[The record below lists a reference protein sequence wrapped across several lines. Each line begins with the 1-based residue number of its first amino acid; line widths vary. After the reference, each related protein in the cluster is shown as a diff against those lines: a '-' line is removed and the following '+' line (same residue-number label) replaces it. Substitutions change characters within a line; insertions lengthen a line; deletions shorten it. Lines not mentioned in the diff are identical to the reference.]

1 VTRPEEGWVETRV
14 TLRAAN
20 AAASTVVA
28 FWTLFVVSTQI
39 SPVREHSPWAEDPYA
54 AVVSF
59 AALVVPVVAAVT
71 FMRCQ
76 RWRGSRPMPAYAIR
90 QILRGVG
97 VALAGIGATVIVGV
111 AALLAQVRAEPWGLW
126 FGLLVLTGTLALG
139 AAALLVYA
147 LSRSRGYAAVRAVL
161 PEEADAFDDI
171 VIFLADAGVIVG
183 RRFAWLGAEFTT
195 AAHRLDATLRGSRFS
210 PRRHPW
216 AFCTV
221 VAAVFGAAF
230 STWHSLAEGLAPDP
244 GSALLV
250 WSLYAGITATWVV
263 VGYALLGRYLRLIRG
278 EPARN
283 QAPDATGGAS

>member
-1 VTRPEEGWVETRV
+1 
-14 TLRAAN
+14 
-20 AAASTVVA
+20 
-28 FWTLFVVSTQI
+28 
-39 SPVREHSPWAEDPYA
+39 
-54 AVVSF
+54 
-59 AALVVPVVAAVT
+59 
-71 FMRCQ
+71 MRC
-76 RWRGSRPMPAYAIR
+76 RE
-90 QILRGVG
+90 
-97 VALAGIGATVIVGV
+97 AGA
-111 AALLAQVRAEPWGLW
+111 
-126 FGLLVLTGTLALG
+126 
-139 AAALLVYA
+139 
-147 LSRSRGYAAVRAVL
+147 YAAVRSVL
-161 PEEADAFDDI
+161 PEESDAFDDI

-183 RRFAWLGAEFTT
+183 RRFAWLGTEFTT

-250 WSLYAGITATWVV
+250 WSLYAGPTATWVV
-263 VGYALLGRYLRLIRG
+263 AGYALLGRYLRLIRG